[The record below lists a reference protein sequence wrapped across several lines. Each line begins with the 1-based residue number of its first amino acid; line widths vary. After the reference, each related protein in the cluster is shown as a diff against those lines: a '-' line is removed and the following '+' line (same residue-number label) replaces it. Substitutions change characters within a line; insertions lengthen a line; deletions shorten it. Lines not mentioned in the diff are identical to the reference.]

1 MGTAPYTPG
10 GLSNSKLK
18 LADAVAGNVKSGKKF
33 YAGDKTLKT
42 GTWVPVFVQ
51 VGSNQSHG
59 EDAPRINVT
68 VSGYSE
74 YYCTHSQCGSSVDV
88 ALSWSAT
95 EGTFQSS
102 NTWIGNGAF
111 RKLTGCDPNHRV
123 TISSFLN
130 HDTGGYA
137 QYMSIWAI
145 K

>member
-1 MGTAPYTPG
+1 MGIAPYTPG

-51 VGSNQSHG
+51 VGSNSSHG
-59 EDAPRINVT
+59 EDAPRISVT

-74 YYCTHSQCGSSVDV
+74 YYCFHTDLGGSNNG
-88 ALSWSAT
+88 ALSWSST
-95 EGTFQSS
+95 EGTFQG
-102 NTWIGNGAF
+102 NTSTGNGTF
-111 RKLTGCDPNHRV
+111 KKLVGCDPSHNV
-123 TISSFLN
+123 TIRTFFN
-130 HDTGGYA
+130 HDTGGWA
-137 QYMSIWAI
+137 RKLVIWAI

>member
-1 MGTAPYTPG
+1 MADTMINAGG
-10 GLSNSKLK
+10 GLSKSKLA
-18 LADAVAGNVKSGKKF
+18 LATATAADVKSGKKF

-51 VGSNQSHG
+51 LDKKYITVN
-59 EDAPRINVT
+59 ANPRITLT

-74 YYCTHSQCGSSVDV
+74 YYCTHSRCGGSDDSSLV
-88 ALSWSAT
+88 WSAS

-111 RKLTGCDPNHRV
+111 RKLTGCNPTHSV
-123 TISSFLN
+123 TITSVFYHDSSR
-130 HDTGGYA
+130 A
-137 QYMSIWAI
+137 EYMSIWAI